1 MKTRS
6 LAAIAAVAALA
17 ATADPSVSVD
27 SVVQDPETHVVTVSY
42 TLSGESAAVTAEM
55 LVNGSAVGSSHVAGE
70 INKKVGT
77 GPRTFTWSPER
88 DVADVSGTD
97 SLSVELKVWTGSNPP
112 PYMSVELLPPYAIGY
127 YSSTNALDKGGLS
140 DEFKTTRLL
149 MRLVPAKN
157 VTWWMGAPSGEAG
170 QTSANAEFRHK
181 VKLTS
186 NYYLG
191 VFPVTQKQYSV
202 AYTNAAPFNYKNN
215 ATYPSRMLFPAE
227 GIKYVDLR
235 GPTETYN
242 WPATGR
248 GEVASGS
255 FLGMLRTNT
264 GVDFDLPTDAEWEY
278 ACRAGT
284 AEALSSGK
292 SYTEANLSELGWF
305 KTTADPP
312 SSPRPVG
319 LKMPN
324 PWGFYDMHGNVYEWC
339 LDWYKEKLQPAS
351 EPEEN
356 PVGPLQSAS
365 TGNRVLRGGSWTA
378 TGDRARSAYRY
389 NYNAPEKGSL
399 QTGFRLWAPATVK

>member
-27 SVVQDPETHVVTVSY
+27 SVVQDSETHVVTVSY
-42 TLSGESAAVTAEM
+42 TLSGESAAVTVEM

-88 DVADVSGTD
+88 DVAEASGAD
-97 SLSVELKVWTGSNPP
+97 SLSVELKAWTGSNPP
-112 PYMSVELLPPYAIGY
+112 PYMSVELFPPYAIGY
-127 YSSTNALDKGGLS
+127 YSSTNALEKGGLS

-149 MRLVPAKN
+149 MRRVPAKN

-186 NYYLG
+186 DYYLG
-191 VFPVTQKQYSV
+191 VFPVTQRQYSV
-202 AYTNAAPFNYKNN
+202 AYTNAAPFWFANDTTHPNRRF
-215 ATYPSRMLFPAE
+215 YPADR
-227 GIKYVDLR
+227 IKYVDLR
-235 GPTETYN
+235 GPTSTCN

-264 GVDFDLPTDAEWEY
+264 GVDFDLPTEAEWEY

-292 SYTEANLSELGWF
+292 GYTEANLAELGWF
-305 KTTADPP
+305 KPAGSDAT
-312 SSPRPVG
+312 SPQPVG

-378 TGDRARSAYRY
+378 TGDRARSAYRF
-389 NYNAPEKGSL
+389 NYYVPESMSR
-399 QTGFRLWAPATVK
+399 QTGFRLWAPAVVK